1 MIKNF
6 NTVKE
11 RYCYICIR
19 NYEYDDVQINH
30 DHYFI
35 FGVPRDLM
43 EEFT

>member
-19 NYEYDDVQINH
+19 NYEYDDVQIIL
-30 DHYFI
+30 YSESLVI
-35 FGVPRDLM
+35 FM